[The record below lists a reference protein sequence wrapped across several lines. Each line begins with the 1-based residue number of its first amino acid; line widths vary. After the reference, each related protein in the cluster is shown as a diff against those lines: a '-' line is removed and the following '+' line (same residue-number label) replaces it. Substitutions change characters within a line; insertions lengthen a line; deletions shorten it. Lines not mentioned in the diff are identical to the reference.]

1 VNDNRHRKHVI
12 DSWGR
17 ILAGRNPILSIE
29 ITRECPL
36 ACPGC
41 YAYATEHLGG
51 HTRLRDV
58 SELRGSALVE
68 RVLQLARRH
77 RPLHVAF
84 VGGEPLVRRRELSE
98 ILPQLSA
105 QGIDTQVV
113 TSAVGPVPPEWAEV
127 NGLRVSVSV
136 DGLQPEHDARR
147 KPATYD
153 RILKHIAGHPVTIHC
168 TVTGQ
173 QAGRPGYLEE
183 FVRFWSAVP
192 ETRHIWFSL
201 YTPQLGETS
210 KERLTEEQRRQ
221 VVVDLR
227 ELRGRFPKLETY
239 SGLLES
245 YLDPPGS
252 PARCKFARVSTC
264 LSPDLETPVT
274 PCQIGGSPDCS
285 ECGCYAA
292 AGFEAIGRYRLPIGV
307 TAGMVCEWSLG
318 VGAMVRRL
326 RAATSRDRLTDS
338 PGPGRVPGLRSA
350 SADSGR
356 SRQLTPTREQ

>member
-1 VNDNRHRKHVI
+1 MRKSVI
-12 DSWGR
+12 KSWGR
-17 ILAGRNPILSIE
+17 ILTGRNPILSIE
-29 ITRECPL
+29 ITGECPL

-41 YAYATEHLGG
+41 YAYAPRHLGDDV
-51 HTRLRDV
+51 TLRDV
-58 SELRGSALVE
+58 SELRGPALVQ
-68 RVLQLARRH
+68 RVCQLVRLH

-127 NGLRVSVSV
+127 KRLRVSVSV

-153 RILKHIAGHPVTIHC
+153 RILEHIEGHRVTIHC

-173 QAGRPGYLEE
+173 QAGQPGYLEE

-192 ETRHIWFSL
+192 ETKHIWVSL

-210 KERLTEEQRRQ
+210 PERLTAEQRRH
-221 VVVDLR
+221 VVADLLR
-227 ELRGRFPKLETY
+227 LRGRFPKLETPPAA
-239 SGLLES
+239 LKS
-245 YLDPPGS
+245 YLEPPGS
-252 PARCKFARVSTC
+252 PARCKFAKVSTC

-307 TAGMVCEWSLG
+307 RAGTVCEWSLG

-326 RAATSRDRLTDS
+326 RAATGRDRLSDS
-338 PGPGRVPGLRSA
+338 PRPGHLPVRRSA
-350 SADSGR
+350 SADVGR
-356 SRQLTPTREQ
+356 SRQLPLTRGQ

>member
-1 VNDNRHRKHVI
+1 MRKSVI
-12 DSWGR
+12 NSWGR
-17 ILAGRNPILSIE
+17 ILTGRNPILSIE

-41 YAYATEHLGG
+41 YAYAPQHLGDDV
-51 HTRLRDV
+51 TLRDV
-58 SELRGSALVE
+58 SELRGPALVQ
-68 RVLQLARRH
+68 RVFQLVRLH

-98 ILPQLSA
+98 ILPHLSA

-127 NGLRVSVSV
+127 KRLRVSVSV
-136 DGLQPEHDARR
+136 DGLQPEHDERR

-153 RILKHIAGHPVTIHC
+153 RILKHIEGHRVTIHC

-192 ETRHIWFSL
+192 ETKHIWISL

-210 KERLTEEQRRQ
+210 KERLSVEQRRQ
-221 VVVDLR
+221 VVADLR
-227 ELRGRFPKLETY
+227 QLRSRFPKLAAHPAV
-239 SGLLES
+239 LES
-245 YLDPPGS
+245 HLNPPGS
-252 PARCKFARVSTC
+252 PARCKFAQVSTC
-264 LSPDLETPVT
+264 LSADLETPVT
-274 PCQIGGSPDCS
+274 PCQIGGSPDCT

-292 AGFEAIGRYRLPIGV
+292 AGFEAIGRHRLPIGIR
-307 TAGMVCEWSLG
+307 AGALFDWSLR
-318 VGAMVRRL
+318 VGAVVRRL
-326 RAATSRDRLTDS
+326 REAAHPDGRDDS
-338 PGPGRVPGLRSA
+338 LEPRPDPALQPA
-350 SADSGR
+350 PADSGR
-356 SRQLTPTREQ
+356 SQRLTLSRDP